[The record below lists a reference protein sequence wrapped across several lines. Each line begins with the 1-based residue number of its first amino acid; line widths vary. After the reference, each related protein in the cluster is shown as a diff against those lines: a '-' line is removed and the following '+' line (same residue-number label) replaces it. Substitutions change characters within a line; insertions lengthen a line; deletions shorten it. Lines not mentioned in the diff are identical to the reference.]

1 MVSPEL
7 LRRFPFFGF
16 MDAAQLKAVAMISE
30 EILLAAE
37 ETILEADQDAKSLY
51 FLMKGSA
58 SNYCVAKDSNQQG
71 YYKEFFISDINPGE
85 IFGIS
90 ALIEPYQYTATIRAS
105 RPGRAIKINASSLRA
120 LCEVDSILAYSL
132 MRETARAAI
141 ERLNDTHVQ
150 LAAARA

>member
-1 MVSPEL
+1 
-7 LRRFPFFGF
+7 
-16 MDAAQLKAVAMISE
+16 MDDAQLKAVAMISE
-30 EILLAAE
+30 EIPLAAG
-37 ETILEADQDAKSLY
+37 ETILEADQSANALY
-51 FLMKGSA
+51 FLTDGSA
-58 SNYCVAKDSNQQG
+58 SNYCVARDSNHQG

-105 RPGRAIKINASSLRA
+105 KPGRAIKIKASSLRS
-120 LCEVDSILAYSL
+120 LCEVDARLAYCL

-141 ERLNDTHVQ
+141 ERLSDTHTQ